1 MPFPSCSVNRHG
13 GGPPP
18 PPGGP
23 PPPAPTAEEAEDDA
37 ARKAEPRRGRKS
49 HPIVPSW
56 EDVLLG
62 VRSHR

>member
-1 MPFPSCSVNRHG
+1 MQEVKEEPE
-13 GGPPP
+13 
-18 PPGGP
+18 
-23 PPPAPTAEEAEDDA
+23 APTLDLDTGEPAAEGANDAAADDD